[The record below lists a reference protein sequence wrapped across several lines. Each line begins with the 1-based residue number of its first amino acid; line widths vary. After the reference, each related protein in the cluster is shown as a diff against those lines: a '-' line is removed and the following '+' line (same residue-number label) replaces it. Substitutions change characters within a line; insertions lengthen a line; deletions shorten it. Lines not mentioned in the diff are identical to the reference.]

1 MNEYFSIFN
10 LLIPATSIWENSP
23 TKGICHHIL
32 VPGLAH
38 IRKDGFGVFPVSRLL
53 LLLNRPRSLENL
65 CFKIENDE
73 ERRFGGVYVDCNL
86 V

>member
-10 LLIPATSIWENSP
+10 LLIPATSIWENLP
-23 TKGICHHIL
+23 AKGICHHIL

-38 IRKDGFGVFPVSRLL
+38 IRKDGFGVFPYQTFRDFFYCWTD
-53 LLLNRPRSLENL
+53 LE
-65 CFKIENDE
+65 EYDE
-73 ERRFGGVYVDCNL
+73 ERRFGGAYVDCSL